1 MLITFFDY
9 FFYASRYQLSNN
21 LRLSE
26 LIEELFATET
36 NKNLG
41 AYTIY

>member
-1 MLITFFDY
+1 MLITFFFYY

-26 LIEELFATET
+26 LIEESFATET
-36 NKNLG
+36 NENERYNK
-41 AYTIY
+41 